1 MGIDA
6 LQKDGAALHG
16 AALDWKRV
24 AALGIAIAIS
34 GNFSGWNYGLAVG
47 GWRGMFVAALAMAF
61 LFFFLAQAL
70 AELAAAYPE
79 GAGFDYYV
87 RRAWNP
93 LLGYLCGITLAL
105 ALAIG
110 TGLAASFAEAYWA
123 SLTGIGGWPVKLA
136 LFAIVIVLQLRGA
149 RDVAATTM
157 ITGAFVLAVLVA
169 FCVFALPFFQVSN
182 LGILA
187 PQNHPLSP
195 STMLGCIPFALFLF
209 LGVEQ
214 SAQAAA
220 ETQDLIRTMP
230 RALASAVIVAVTIGL
245 CVLCLATGSAGVDA
259 LGKSDD
265 PLFTA
270 VSSHSSSP
278 GAAVMRHIVSLG
290 ALVALIATFFS
301 LAYAGSRQFYH
312 LANAG
317 ELPRGLTVTNKH
329 RVPTGALFLTT
340 AIGLAASAFRPDV
353 VMVGFIFLI
362 SVAHLLVSI
371 SFIRLRQ
378 TQPDLTRPYRAIGGI
393 PAVATAACL
402 SAVVIASCYELQ
414 PAALGWAFAGP
425 VSALAYFLVTRRS
438 RTPAG

>member
-1 MGIDA
+1 MSTDA
-6 LQKDGAALHG
+6 LQKTEAALQS

-47 GWRGMFVAALAMAF
+47 GWRGMLVAALAMAF
-61 LFFFLAQAL
+61 LFFILAQAL
-70 AELAAAYPE
+70 AELAAAYPQ

-87 RRAWNP
+87 RRAWSP
-93 LLGYLCGITLAL
+93 LLGYVCGIALAL

-123 SLTGIGGWPVKLA
+123 SLTGTGGWPIKLA
-136 LFAIVIVLQLRGA
+136 LFAIVILLQLRGA

-182 LGILA
+182 LGNPA
-187 PQNHPLSP
+187 QSQPLSP
-195 STMLGCIPFALFLF
+195 SMILGCIPFALFLF

-214 SAQAAA
+214 CAQAAA
-220 ETQDLIRTMP
+220 ETHDLIRTMP
-230 RALASAVIVAVTIGL
+230 RALASAVLVAVAIGL
-245 CVLCLATGSAGVDA
+245 CVLCLASGSAGVEA

-270 VSSHSSSP
+270 VLAHPSGF
-278 GAAVMRHIVSLG
+278 GAALMRHVVSLG

-317 ELPRGLTVTNKH
+317 ELPRWLTVTNKH

-340 AIGLAASAFRPDV
+340 AIGVAASAFRPDA
-353 VMVGFIFLI
+353 VMVGFVFLI
-362 SVAHLLVSI
+362 SVAHLLVSL

-378 TQPDLTRPYRAIGGI
+378 TQPGLARPYRAVGGTW
-393 PAVATAACL
+393 AVAAAAVL
-402 SAVVIASCYELQ
+402 SALVIASCYELQ
-414 PAALGWAFAGP
+414 PIVLGWFFGGL
-425 VSALAYFLVTRRS
+425 VSALAYFLLTRRL
-438 RTPAG
+438 RMQPG